1 MINDEEARLHAIA
14 AAVAGA
20 GEQLPL
26 DARVNI
32 IGSLIDMDQ
41 ADSIDVRRYC
51 MCWHLTRVLGP
62 SLSETIRPAVV
73 RAVVRNTV
81 FDTKVDITGPLID
94 TGQADS
100 IDVRRYCMCWHLT
113 RVLGP
118 SSTKKVSPPPAN
130 CA

>member
-1 MINDEEARLHAIA
+1 MIDNEEARLLAIA

-62 SLSETIRPAVV
+62 S
-73 RAVVRNTV
+73 
-81 FDTKVDITGPLID
+81 
-94 TGQADS
+94 
-100 IDVRRYCMCWHLT
+100 
-113 RVLGP
+113 
-118 SSTKKVSPPPAN
+118 STKKVSPPPAN
-130 CA
+130 CS

>member
-1 MINDEEARLHAIA
+1 MIDNEEAGLDPIA

-32 IGSLIDMDQ
+32 MGS
-41 ADSIDVRRYC
+41 
-51 MCWHLTRVLGP
+51 
-62 SLSETIRPAVV
+62 
-73 RAVVRNTV
+73 
-81 FDTKVDITGPLID
+81 LID

-118 SSTKKVSPPPAN
+118 SLTKKVSPPPAN

>member
-1 MINDEEARLHAIA
+1 MIDNEEAGLHPIA

-32 IGSLIDMDQ
+32 MGPLIDMGQ

-62 SLSETIRPAVV
+62 SLSEKFPPAVV
-73 RAVVRNTV
+73 RTGVRNTV
-81 FDTKVDITGPLID
+81 LGAKADALGSLINTGK
-94 TGQADS
+94 ADS

-118 SSTKKVSPPPAN
+118 SFPKKVSPPPAN
-130 CA
+130 CT